1 MKPHHRLTLIYLL
14 ATLATLP
21 QTIVLAAQA
30 TSSAQGS
37 DATHPELPPQAIVL
51 RILQNHPEIH
61 VQDAL
66 LRAEEAEGRRLQA
79 GPHEWNLGMSRQQ
92 RRTQTPDPATGTT
105 RYNEWDASLQRGL
118 RLPGKAQTDDALA
131 HAGIEAIHWSRGETL
146 HELSRKLLAD
156 WFNGLRE
163 EASAR
168 AWAEQAALL
177 DKQAQQL
184 NRRRE
189 LGDAS
194 RLEALQAT
202 AAAAQARSQ
211 VRMSRSRANAT
222 GIELQQHYPGL
233 ALPENLPETDPQPLT
248 EPPTHWLEII
258 LKQDHELGTA
268 RAETRRAQLLAR
280 RADQERLPDPTLGL
294 MMGRERSG
302 EERVTSLTLSI
313 PLPGESR
320 AAQRDA
326 ELARADAAARREAA
340 VLQKVKSATLSQIEQ
355 TRGAFDTWQASKDA
369 ARELWDAA
377 DLAARAWQLGE
388 GTLAESL
395 AARRLAF
402 EARLTAQHNRFDA
415 LEKHNRLLLDSHRLW
430 PLDDHADEAHDKK
443 DIAEQDQ
450 PDTATTFNTFS
461 PS

>member
-1 MKPHHRLTLIYLL
+1 MKLHHRRTLICLL
-14 ATLATLP
+14 AALATLP
-21 QTIVLAAQA
+21 QTLALAAQA
-30 TSSAQGS
+30 SSSVQEI
-37 DATHPELPPQAIVL
+37 DAAHPELPPQAIVVH
-51 RILQNHPEIH
+51 ILQNHPEIRIK
-61 VQDAL
+61 DAL

-92 RRTQTPDPATGTT
+92 RRIQTPDPATGTT
-105 RYNEWDASLQRGL
+105 RYNEWDASLQRGI
-118 RLPGKAQTDDALA
+118 RLPGKAQTDEALA
-131 HAGIEAIHWSRGETL
+131 HAGIEAMHWSRGETL
-146 HELSRKLLAD
+146 HETSRKLLAD
-156 WFNGLRE
+156 WFSGLRE

-194 RLEALQAT
+194 RLETLQAT

-211 VRMSRSRANAT
+211 ARMSRSRANAT
-222 GIELQQHYPGL
+222 GIELRQRYSGL
-233 ALPENLPETDPQPLT
+233 TLPETLPETTPQALT
-248 EPPTHWLEII
+248 EPPTHWLETI
-258 LKQDHELGTA
+258 LKQDHELGTV

-302 EERVTSLTLSI
+302 EERVAGITLSI
-313 PLPGESR
+313 ALPGESR

-340 VLQKVKSATLSQIEQ
+340 ILQKVSTEALSQIEQ
-355 TRGAFDTWQASKDA
+355 VRGAFEAWQASDTA

-377 DLAARAWQLGE
+377 DLATRAWNLGE

-402 EARLTAQHNRFDA
+402 EARLAAQHTRLDA
-415 LEKHNRLLLDSHRLW
+415 LEKKNRLLLDSHQLW
-430 PLDDHADEAHDKK
+430 PLDDHADEDHD
-443 DIAEQDQ
+443 
-450 PDTATTFNTFS
+450 
-461 PS
+461 

>member
-92 RRTQTPDPATGTT
+92 RRIQTPDPATGTT

-131 HAGIEAIHWSRGETL
+131 HAGIEALHWSRGETL
-146 HELSRKLLAD
+146 HETSRKLLAD
-156 WFNGLRE
+156 WFSGLRE

-211 VRMSRSRANAT
+211 ARMSRSRANAT

-355 TRGAFDTWQASKDA
+355 TRGAFDTWQASEDA

>member
-1 MKPHHRLTLIYLL
+1 MKSHHRLKFVWL
-14 ATLATLP
+14 LATLP
-21 QTIVLAAQA
+21 QTIALAAQTT
-30 TSSAQGS
+30 TSTQNI
-37 DATHPELPPQAIVL
+37 DAAHPELPPQAIVL
-51 RILQNHPEIH
+51 RILQNHPDIRIK
-61 VQDAL
+61 DAL

-79 GPHEWNLGMSRQQ
+79 GPHEWNLGLTRQQ
-92 RRTQTPDPATGTT
+92 RRIQTPDPVTGAT
-105 RYNEWDASLQRGL
+105 RYNEWDASLQRGI
-118 RLPGKAQTDDALA
+118 RLPGKAQTDEALA
-131 HAGIEAIHWSRGETL
+131 HAGIEALHWSRGETL
-146 HELSRKLLAD
+146 HETSRKLLTD
-156 WFNGLRE
+156 WFSGLRE

-211 VRMSRSRANAT
+211 ARMSRSRANAAA
-222 GIELQQHYPGL
+222 IELQQRYPGL
-233 ALPENLPETDPQPLT
+233 TLPDVLPETTPQALTDPPEL
-248 EPPTHWLEII
+248 WLDGI

-280 RADQERLPDPTLGL
+280 RVDQERLPDPTLGL

-302 EERVTSLTLSI
+302 EERVTGLTLSI
-313 PLPGESR
+313 PLPGEARST
-320 AAQRDA
+320 QRDA

-340 VLQKVKSATLSQIEQ
+340 VLQKVRAEALSQIEQ
-355 TRGAFDTWQASKDA
+355 ARGAFEAWQASEDA

-377 DLAARAWQLGE
+377 GLAARAWQLGE

-402 EARLTAQHNRFDA
+402 EARLTAQHNRLDA
-415 LEKHNRLLLDSHRLW
+415 LEIHNRLLLDSHRLW
-430 PLDDHADEAHDKK
+430 PLDDHADETHDEKGT
-443 DIAEQDQ
+443 AEQDQ